1 MKAKDLPDRYCL
13 IYTANTALNL
23 TGALETDIFCK
34 KHCNK
39 EKNKERDC
47 TLKTLIKACMITFK
61 PVMVKVR
68 RTGSGSF

>member
-47 TLKTLIKACMITFK
+47 TLKT
-61 PVMVKVR
+61 
-68 RTGSGSF
+68 